1 MKIVTFL
8 RLPSIGHTFS
18 HCSVGKQKQKSTL
31 SFSGSTGQPET
42 KLLISSLRFMSLSC
56 RNAFVSVGNY
66 NRKTELRIQRNMQ
79 TEKYANTATLQFIV
93 ISVLQDSISL
103 IIFSL
108 GKREENKGKKFRI
121 KDLIKL
127 GPNIR
132 NGN

>member
-1 MKIVTFL
+1 MW
-8 RLPSIGHTFS
+8 
-18 HCSVGKQKQKSTL
+18 
-31 SFSGSTGQPET
+31 
-42 KLLISSLRFMSLSC
+42 
-56 RNAFVSVGNY
+56 
-66 NRKTELRIQRNMQ
+66 
-79 TEKYANTATLQFIV
+79 TEKYANIATLQFIV